1 MNTFSKPGSLRQ
13 PVAINLAGRTSTSA
27 CAECEARHNGMCEAL
42 SDEELSFFS
51 RAAQRMTLPPGR
63 MIMEEGEAA
72 LYFYN
77 VNVGMVR
84 LFKSLPDGRRQITG
98 FASPGH
104 FIGLASTSV
113 NMISAESIDTVQ
125 FCRFS
130 RSVLAS
136 MMNEYPALERK
147 LLDIAIHEL
156 ALNQQQL
163 LLLGRKT
170 ALEKVVT
177 FLLMWWRQQNA
188 CRSASLDE
196 NTKLTLP
203 LDANTK
209 LTLPLSRTDLAD
221 YLGLTIETV
230 SRSLGSLKKNGL
242 IDIPSVHEIM
252 LLRPQALVDIA
263 EASN

>member
-13 PVAINLAGRTSTSA
+13 PVAINLAGRTSASA
-27 CAECEARHNGMCEAL
+27 CAECDARHNGMCEAL
-42 SDEELSFFS
+42 SDDELTFLS
-51 RAAQRMTLPPGR
+51 RAAQRITLPPGR
-63 MIMEEGEAA
+63 MIMEEGEPA

-77 VNVGMVR
+77 VNAGMAR

-98 FASPGH
+98 FASPGN
-104 FIGLASTSV
+104 FIGLASTNM

-125 FCRFS
+125 VCRFS
-130 RSVLAS
+130 RPALAS

-170 ALEKVVT
+170 ALERVAT
-177 FLLMWWRQQNA
+177 FLLTWWHQQDS
-188 CRSASLDE
+188 CGSAAPQA
-196 NTKLTLP
+196 NVKL
-203 LDANTK
+203 A
-209 LTLPLSRTDLAD
+209 LPLSRTDLAD

-242 IDIPSVHEIM
+242 IEIPSVHEII
-252 LLRPQALVDIA
+252 LVRPQALADIA
-263 EASN
+263 EASS